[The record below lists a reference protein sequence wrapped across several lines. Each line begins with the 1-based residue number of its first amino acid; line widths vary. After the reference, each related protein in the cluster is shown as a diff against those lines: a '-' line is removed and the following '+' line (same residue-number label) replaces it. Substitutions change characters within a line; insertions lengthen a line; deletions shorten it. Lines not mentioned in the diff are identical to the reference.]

1 MAITT
6 CPGCGETV
14 TVDRHPWVLHDDGTG
29 RTRILDNDAN
39 GEANMAAER
48 HRCP

>member
-1 MAITT
+1 MATTT

-14 TVDRHPWVLHDDGTG
+14 TVDRHPWLLHDVGTG
-29 RTRILDNDAN
+29 PVRIFDNDDN
-39 GEANMAAER
+39 GEADVVAER